1 MRKSDGGERYIVLE
15 KIAIITLAFVAA
27 IGIFYIVLAF
37 VELARQRREL
47 KIQEEKTWYKFL
59 EYIETAA
66 RLAEERKKNE
76 QDGSRTEKEA
86 PDEH

>member
-1 MRKSDGGERYIVLE
+1 MVFET
-15 KIAIITLAFVAA
+15 IAIITLAFIAA
-27 IGIFYIVLAF
+27 VGIYYIVLAF

-47 KIQEEKTWYKFL
+47 RIQEEKTWYKFL

-66 RLAEERKKNE
+66 RLAEERKKND

>member
-1 MRKSDGGERYIVLE
+1 MVLE

>member
-1 MRKSDGGERYIVLE
+1 MVYE

-27 IGIFYIVLAF
+27 IGIYYIVLSF

-47 KIQEEKTWYKFL
+47 RIQEERTWYKFL

-66 RLAEERKKNE
+66 RLAEERKKN
-76 QDGSRTEKEA
+76 DHNGSRTEKEA

>member
-1 MRKSDGGERYIVLE
+1 MVLE
-15 KIAIITLAFVAA
+15 KIAIITLALFAA
-27 IGIFYIVLAF
+27 VGIYYIVMAF

-47 KIQEEKTWYKFL
+47 RIQEEKTWYKFL

-66 RLAEERKKNE
+66 RLAEERKKND

>member
-1 MRKSDGGERYIVLE
+1 MVYER
-15 KIAIITLAFVAA
+15 IAIITLAFIAA
-27 IGIFYIVLAF
+27 VGIYYIVLAF

-47 KIQEEKTWYKFL
+47 EIQKERTWYKFL

-66 RLAEERKKNE
+66 RLAEERKKND

>member
-1 MRKSDGGERYIVLE
+1 MVYE

-27 IGIFYIVLAF
+27 IGIYYIVLAF

-47 KIQEEKTWYKFL
+47 RIQEEKTWYKFL
-59 EYIETAA
+59 EFIETAA
-66 RLAEERKKNE
+66 RLAEERKKND

>member
-1 MRKSDGGERYIVLE
+1 MVYE

-27 IGIFYIVLAF
+27 IGIYYIVLAF

-47 KIQEEKTWYKFL
+47 RMQEERTWYKFL

-66 RLAEERKKNE
+66 RLAEERKKND
-76 QDGSRTEKEA
+76 QDGSRIEKEA

>member
-1 MRKSDGGERYIVLE
+1 MAE

-27 IGIFYIVLAF
+27 IGIYYIVLAF

-47 KIQEEKTWYKFL
+47 RIQEERTWYKFL
-59 EYIETAA
+59 EFIETAA
-66 RLAEERKKNE
+66 RLAEERKKND

-86 PDEH
+86 QDDNQTI

>member
-1 MRKSDGGERYIVLE
+1 MCE

-47 KIQEEKTWYKFL
+47 RIQEERTWYKFL

-66 RLAEERKKNE
+66 CLAEERKKND

>member
-1 MRKSDGGERYIVLE
+1 MVYE
-15 KIAIITLAFVAA
+15 KIAIITLALFAA
-27 IGIFYIVLAF
+27 IGIYYIVLAF

-47 KIQEEKTWYKFL
+47 RIQEERTWYKFL

-66 RLAEERKKNE
+66 RLAEERKKND

>member
-1 MRKSDGGERYIVLE
+1 MVYE

-27 IGIFYIVLAF
+27 IGIYYIVLSF

-66 RLAEERKKNE
+66 RMAEERKKNE
-76 QDGSRTEKEA
+76 QDGSRTGEGA
-86 PDEH
+86 NNDALY

>member
-1 MRKSDGGERYIVLE
+1 VDGE
-15 KIAIITLAFVAA
+15 KIAIITLAIFAA
-27 IGIFYIVLAF
+27 IGIYYIVRSF

-47 KIQEEKTWYKFL
+47 RRQEESTWYKFL
-59 EYIETAA
+59 EFIETAA
-66 RLAEERKKNE
+66 RLAEERKKND